1 MGMVMP
7 MAMAIPMAMAM
18 AMSMELRRRSGG
30 RRTAA
35 GRAALVLSLLAACS
49 EAQAVE
55 PAIALGSGT
64 CGRLQGG
71 VALPC
76 SGPNFEA
83 FARTACATGRN
94 YLHPL
99 VRDTVL
105 DAYQAVAAQHPARA
119 WQYGETGKRA
129 GGRLWPHRTHQNGLA
144 ADFFMPV
151 VDPRGE
157 PGRVPI
163 SLFNKLGYGLE
174 FDRKGTLG
182 GLRID
187 WRALGDHLLALEAA
201 GRARGVRIER
211 IIITPDFHHALL
223 EGAPAV
229 KRLAPLFMKREA
241 WVRHDEH
248 YHVDFEIPAALHKD
262 LSCR

>member
-1 MGMVMP
+1 M
-7 MAMAIPMAMAM
+7 
-18 AMSMELRRRSGG
+18 L
-30 RRTAA
+30 
-35 GRAALVLSLLAACS
+35 ALLTACS
-49 EAQAVE
+49 EAPAAE
-55 PAIALGSGT
+55 PAIAFGSGT

-105 DAYQAVAAQHPARA
+105 DAYAAVAAQHPGRA
-119 WQYGETGKRA
+119 WQYGETGKRS

-151 VDPRGE
+151 VNPRGE
-157 PGRVPI
+157 PDRVPI

-211 IIITPDFHHALL
+211 IIITPDFHRALL
-223 EGAPAV
+223 EGAPSV
-229 KRLAPLFMKREA
+229 RRLAPLLMKREA

-248 YHVDFEIPAALHKD
+248 YHVDFEIPAELHKD

>member
-1 MGMVMP
+1 MLGV
-7 MAMAIPMAMAM
+7 A
-18 AMSMELRRRSGG
+18 RGVG
-30 RRTAA
+30 
-35 GRAALVLSLLAACS
+35 LVVGLAAWLVTAGAAEPGS
-49 EAQAVE
+49 ER
-55 PAIALGSGT
+55 AISFGGGS

-76 SGPNFEA
+76 RGPNFEA
-83 FARTACATGRN
+83 FARTACAAGRN

-99 VRDTVL
+99 VRDTVV
-105 DAYQAVAAQHPARA
+105 DAYRTVAAQHPRRT
-119 WQYGETGKRA
+119 WQYGETGKQA

-144 ADFFMPV
+144 ADFFVPV
-151 VDPRGE
+151 VTSRGE
-157 PGRVPI
+157 PAQVPI

-187 WRALGDHLLALEAA
+187 WRALGDHLLALESA
-201 GRARGVRIER
+201 GRAHGVRIER
-211 IIITPDFHHALL
+211 IILTPDFHQALL
-223 EGAPAV
+223 DGAPAV
-229 KRLAPLFMKREA
+229 RRLAPLLMKREA

-248 YHVDFEIPAALHKD
+248 YHVDFEIPEPLHKA